1 MGLFFAFCPN
11 FYCGC
16 RVEISTQEG
25 GAAQC
30 QPSRLK
36 LELRCTTKGRRDPQ
50 GASPPSLFLSLL
62 LLPLPFCFSSLFSSS
77 PPPPFLLLLLCL
89 SQIWTSRS
97 LDTPQGALKQPGESI
112 FMLDYKL
119 RSRALIY
126 KSDDLMIWGSLH
138 LFLFSCPEPLV
149 IKFFINIYQGPTMY
163 ALCWS
168 WNATI
173 NQTDR
178 FSFRKPRSS
187 REKTENKHKN
197 K

>member
-119 RSRALIY
+119 RSRIPWRRKWPAHSSILAWEIPWTEENGGLQ
-126 KSDDLMIWGSLH
+126 SMGS
-138 LFLFSCPEPLV
+138 
-149 IKFFINIYQGPTMY
+149 
-163 ALCWS
+163 
-168 WNATI
+168 
-173 NQTDR
+173 
-178 FSFRKPRSS
+178 
-187 REKTENKHKN
+187 
-197 K
+197 

>member
-36 LELRCTTKGRRDPQ
+36 LDLMCTTKGRRDPQ

-62 LLPLPFCFSSLFSSS
+62 LIPLPFCFSSLFSSS
-77 PPPPFLLLLLCL
+77 PPPPCLLLLLCL

-97 LDTPQGALKQPGESI
+97 LDTPQGALK
-112 FMLDYKL
+112 
-119 RSRALIY
+119 
-126 KSDDLMIWGSLH
+126 
-138 LFLFSCPEPLV
+138 
-149 IKFFINIYQGPTMY
+149 
-163 ALCWS
+163 
-168 WNATI
+168 
-173 NQTDR
+173 
-178 FSFRKPRSS
+178 
-187 REKTENKHKN
+187 
-197 K
+197 